1 MNQEP
6 NAGMQSGSHRIGKVH
21 VFESPG
27 SVEFGF
33 TLDESGSNLPPP
45 KGGPWKHWRTVDIGP
60 TAEREVGV
68 DPGAIAEGLD
78 ERGYFISEITDLPT
92 I

>member
-6 NAGMQSGSHRIGKVH
+6 NAGMQGGPRTAGTVH

-33 TLDESGSNLPPP
+33 TRDASGANLPAP
-45 KGGPWKHWRTVDIGP
+45 KGGPWKHWRTVDVGP
-60 TAEREVGV
+60 DADREVGV
-68 DPGAIAEGLD
+68 DPAAIAEGLD
-78 ERGYFISEITDLPT
+78 QQGYFISEIMDLPT